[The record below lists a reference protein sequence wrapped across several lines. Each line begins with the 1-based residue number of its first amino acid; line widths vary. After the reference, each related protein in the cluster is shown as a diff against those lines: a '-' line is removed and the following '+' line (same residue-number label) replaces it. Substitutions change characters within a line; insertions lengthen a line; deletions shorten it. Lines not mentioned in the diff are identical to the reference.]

1 MSGPTASDRLAT
13 LSDAGVSVWLDDLSR
28 ELLAGGEL
36 QELITDKHVVGV
48 TTNPTIFASALSK
61 GDRYTAQLRRLATVG
76 TSVDEAVF
84 ALTTDDVREACDV
97 FLPVHERTGGIDGR
111 VSIEVDPRLAQDATA
126 TGEQARRLWESVDR
140 PNLLVKIPATRKGLE
155 AITAAVAEG
164 ISVNVTLIFS
174 LDRYREVMDAYQS
187 GLERAHAAGRA
198 LADIHSV
205 ASFFISRVDTE
216 VDRRLDAL
224 GTAEARALRGKS
236 AVANARL
243 AFQEYERM
251 LLEPR
256 WQVLAAAGARMQRP
270 LWASTGVKDPSYPD
284 TRYVSELV
292 IAGTVNTMPG
302 ATLAAYAD
310 HGALPGPPVAA
321 DEFAAAATHFEEL
334 ERVGIDFGDVTDTL
348 EREGLAKFEASW
360 KELGASVE
368 REMASQT
375 DRRGDANGH
384 PDDGSD
390 TEAGLLPIYLND
402 HYSAA
407 TGGLELFRRAA
418 KANAGEEGGEVLSGL
433 ARRIAEDRDSLAQ
446 IMADLGVSISH
457 SKVAMGWLAEKAGR
471 LKPNGH
477 VVSRSPLSAVV
488 EAESML
494 LAVHGKAA
502 GWRTLRALAETDG
515 RLSVSALDTLLERA
529 DQQARLVDEVRSTA
543 VARVLCARPSPAS

>member
-1 MSGPTASDRLAT
+1 MSGPTAPDRLAA

-28 ELLAGGEL
+28 ELLVGGEL
-36 QELITDKHVVGV
+36 KGLIVDNHVVGV

-61 GDRYTAQLRRLATVG
+61 GDRYTAQLRRLAAAG
-76 TSVDEAVF
+76 PGVDEAVF
-84 ALTTDDVREACDV
+84 ALTTDDVRDACDV
-97 FLPVHERTGGIDGR
+97 FAPVHERTSGIDGR

-126 TGEQARRLWESVDR
+126 TGEQARRLWETVDR
-140 PNLLVKIPATRKGLE
+140 PNLFVKIPATREGLE
-155 AITAAVAEG
+155 AITAAIAEG
-164 ISVNVTLIFS
+164 INVNVTLIFS

-187 GLERAHAAGRA
+187 GLEQAHAAGRT

-205 ASFFISRVDTE
+205 ASFFVSRVDTE
-216 VDRRLDAL
+216 VDHRLDAL
-224 GTAEARALRGKS
+224 GTPEARALRGK
-236 AVANARL
+236 AAIANARL
-243 AFQEYERM
+243 AFRAYEEM

-270 LWASTGVKDPSYPD
+270 LWASTGVKDPAYPD

-310 HGALPGPPVAA
+310 HGALPGPPVEAE
-321 DEFAAAATHFEEL
+321 EFAAAAAHFEAL
-334 ERVGIDFGDVTDTL
+334 ERAGVDFGDVTDTL
-348 EREGLAKFEASW
+348 EHEGLAKFEASW

-368 REMASQT
+368 REMMSQNDQDGTIRGHQDEASGT
-375 DRRGDANGH
+375 
-384 PDDGSD
+384 GS
-390 TEAGLLPIYLND
+390 GLLAIYLND

-407 TGGLELFRRAA
+407 TGGVELFRRAA
-418 KANAGEEGGEVLSGL
+418 KANAGDEDGEVLSGL

-446 IMADLGVSISH
+446 IMADLGVPISH

-477 VVSRSPLSAVV
+477 VISRSPLSDIL

-494 LAVHGKAA
+494 VAVHGKAA
-502 GWRTLRALAETDG
+502 AWRTLRALAETDG
-515 RLSVSALDTLLERA
+515 RLSPTALETLLERA
-529 DQQARLVDEVRSTA
+529 DQQASLLEEARSAA
-543 VARVLCARPSPAS
+543 VQRVLHSQPSPTP